1 MSSCAYG
8 RGQCIALG
16 EHSINV
22 SHCDASQTSQTWGS
36 ESNLMKFMA
45 GNGTESGI
53 KEKPDNED
61 HLTLCHWKAINQ
73 ASLSQR
79 CSEKRAL

>member
-1 MSSCAYG
+1 MLNELIHVKYI
-8 RGQCIALG
+8 GQGTALG

-22 SHCDASQTSQTWGS
+22 SHSDVFQAWGS

-45 GNGTESGI
+45 GKGTESRR

-61 HLTLCHWKAINQ
+61 
-73 ASLSQR
+73 SLLYATI
-79 CSEKRAL
+79 KP